1 MNEDCGRGRPPIWRP
16 SGHRLEAAAARITAK
31 TILAALTW
39 VGVLVVG
46 SATLAAS
53 VAPDTILFNG
63 KIFTSAPDHSYV
75 QALAIQGDRI
85 EAIGD
90 SKRIKQLAG
99 PRTRLIDLGARTVIP
114 GLNDAHN
121 HMHISPNDTLEM
133 QLQSP
138 NPSWPEMQQ
147 AIAVAVPKAPRGSI
161 LLATIGGT
169 IFLNPEVDRST
180 LDKLSPDHPL
190 ILTTFTGHGA
200 ILNTAALIRVG
211 IQESQPNALGARY
224 ERSADGRLNGVLR
237 EYATLEL
244 ARKIGNLTS
253 DADAIVELRDTLAD
267 AAKRGITTLQVMS
280 EKMTPARYVDL
291 LDKVPTS
298 IRIRIMR
305 MPGTTLNGRNI
316 EEGRTALR
324 NPAPLITVS
333 GTKWLLD
340 GVPFEGTF
348 APRQRADDSA
358 ADVNKPF
365 FGDLQMTFPVKE
377 LDAMLRETLQS
388 GDQLLVHISGYPAS
402 VAMLDAMQAA
412 GGKTVWA
419 ARRVRFEHG
428 DGLLPSLIPRVK
440 EMGIVV
446 VEQGAHL
453 DMSPFGPEFMPRIR
467 AEKSQPLRSLLAA
480 GIPVALSSDDDGVS
494 NPFLQI
500 MLAASHPNRPS
511 EAISRE
517 QAVIAYTLTSAYAE
531 FAEKKKGSL
540 EPGKLADLAVLSQ
553 DIFSVPLNELP
564 TTVAVLTMVG
574 GQVVYDDHHLTSR

>member
-1 MNEDCGRGRPPIWRP
+1 MASIRY
-16 SGHRLEAAAARITAK
+16 RLAPAAACITVKA
-31 TILAALTW
+31 ILAALTW
-39 VGVLVVG
+39 IGLSVVG
-46 SATLAAS
+46 PATLAAS
-53 VAPDTILFNG
+53 VAPDTVLFNG
-63 KIFTSAPDHSYV
+63 KIFTSAPDRPYV

-85 EAIGD
+85 EAVGD

-99 PRTRLIDLGARTVIP
+99 PRTRLIDLNRRTVIP

-121 HMHISPNDTLEM
+121 HMHISPHGTVEL
-133 QLQSP
+133 QLRGP

-147 AIAVAVPKAPRGSI
+147 AIAQVVLKVPRGSI
-161 LLATIGGT
+161 LSATIGGT
-169 IFLNPEVDRST
+169 IFLDPEIDRST
-180 LDKLSPDHPL
+180 LDKVSPDNPV

-200 ILNTAALIRVG
+200 ILNTAALLKVG
-211 IQESQPNALGARY
+211 ILENQPNPLGARY

-237 EYATLEL
+237 EYATVEL
-244 ARKIGNLTS
+244 ARKLGNLTS

-267 AAKRGITTLQVMS
+267 AAKHGITTLQVMS

-291 LDKVPTS
+291 LEKVPAS
-298 IRIRIMR
+298 IRMRIMR

-316 EEGRTALR
+316 EEGRAVPR

-348 APRQRADDSA
+348 APRQRPRDSLV
-358 ADVNKPF
+358 DVNKPF
-365 FGDLQMTFPVKE
+365 FGGLQMTFPVKE
-377 LDAMLRETLQS
+377 LDAILRETLQS
-388 GDQLLVHISGYPAS
+388 GDQLLLHVSGYPAS
-402 VAMLDAMQAA
+402 KAMLDAMQAA
-412 GGKTVWA
+412 GGKAVWA

-480 GIPVALSSDDDGVS
+480 GIPVALSSDDDGAS

-500 MLAASHPNRPS
+500 MLAATHPNRPS
-511 EAISRE
+511 EAITRE

-531 FAEKKKGSL
+531 FAEKDKGSL

-553 DIFSVPLNELP
+553 DIFAVPLNELP
-564 TTVAVLTMVG
+564 TTVAVMTMVG
-574 GQVVYDDHHLTSR
+574 GRVIYDTHHLTSRKSMTSKFGLQ